1 MRNLKKIKLEPRY
14 KAIFYIIISAFC
26 FAFMNLFVRLSG
38 DLPSMQ
44 KCFFRNFVA
53 VFFALGVLLKNKS
66 SLKWKKGNL
75 KFLFL
80 RSAIGTLGIV
90 GNFYAIDHIALADAS
105 ILNKMSPFFVI
116 IFSLVLLKEKLT
128 FLQGAA
134 VFIAFIGTLF
144 IVKPTFQNIEFIP
157 SAVGLLGGMCAGFA
171 YTMVRI
177 LGQRGEN
184 GSLIVFFFSGFSCIT
199 MLPFLIFDYHPMEW
213 WQLLML
219 LGAGLSATGGQF
231 SITAAYC
238 YAPAREISVYDYSQI
253 IFATFLGFIFLGE
266 IPDIYSVF
274 GYIVISSMA
283 ILMFMYNNN
292 KGIFKNRKHIKPEI
306 NSVEEKD

>member
-1 MRNLKKIKLEPRY
+1 MFEGDLVDKTKMNPKY
-14 KAIFYIIISAFC
+14 KAIFYIILSAFC

-38 DLPSMQ
+38 DVPSMQ

-53 VFFALGVLLKNKS
+53 VFFAMGVLLKNKS
-66 SLKWKKGNL
+66 SFKWKKGNF

-80 RSAIGTLGIV
+80 RSAVGSLGIV
-90 GNFYAIDHIALADAS
+90 CNFYAIDHIALADAS

-116 IFSLVLLKEKLT
+116 IFSLIFLREKLK

-144 IVKPTFQNIEFIP
+144 IIKPTFQNIELFP
-157 SAVGLLGGMCAGFA
+157 SAVGLIGGMCAGFA

-177 LGQRGEN
+177 LGQRKEN
-184 GSLIVFFFSGFSCIT
+184 GSLIVFFFSAFSCIA
-199 MLPFLIFDYHPMEW
+199 MLPYLIFDYHHMEW

-238 YAPAREISVYDYSQI
+238 HAPAREISVYDYSQI
-253 IFATFLGFIFLGE
+253 IFATLLGFIFLGE
-266 IPDIYSVF
+266 VPDVYSFV
-274 GYIVISSMA
+274 GYFVICAMA
-283 ILMFMYNNN
+283 VLMFLYNND
-292 KGIFKNRKHIKPEI
+292 KLIFGKRKTKD
-306 NSVEEKD
+306 EKHERT